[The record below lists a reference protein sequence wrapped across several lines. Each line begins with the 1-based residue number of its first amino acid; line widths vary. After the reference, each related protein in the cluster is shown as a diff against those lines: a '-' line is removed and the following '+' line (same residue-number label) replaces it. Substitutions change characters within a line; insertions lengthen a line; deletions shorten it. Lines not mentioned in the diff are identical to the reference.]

1 MTGSLPLDIISHI
14 LSRLPVKS
22 LLPFKC
28 LRKSW
33 CSLFS
38 DPQFIRVHF
47 NVAITDNYVKHL
59 RQRLLFSHPLIITQ
73 STVVD
78 HEARSCGLICVS
90 SDPDTVAIRS
100 LYQRVHDD
108 TEITGRTRIE
118 SLLIGVSDLVEEE
131 FRDVPPPLAVKNFYT
146 FQVFGGCLCILPG
159 AEKRHTTELKES
171 TPDILNQAAPS

>member
-1 MTGSLPLDIISHI
+1 M
-14 LSRLPVKS
+14 KS

-78 HEARSCGLICVS
+78 HEARN
-90 SDPDTVAIRS
+90 DAIAVELAYS
-100 LYQRVHDD
+100 L
-108 TEITGRTRIE
+108 
-118 SLLIGVSDLVEEE
+118 
-131 FRDVPPPLAVKNFYT
+131 KNRGFYDFT
-146 FQVFGGCLCILPG
+146 L
-159 AEKRHTTELKES
+159 S
-171 TPDILNQAAPS
+171 